1 MKRDMDFI
9 REILLQIEGREPK
22 QSLEVKSEGRDR
34 QEIVGHVRLL
44 QEARFVEATFT
55 GGPTAMVHRLT
66 WDDHEFLDS
75 VRDPTIWAKVTKR
88 LKKVGGFASVD
99 VIKTLAIA
107 AIKEQIGLGGG
118 DQAS

>member
-1 MKRDMDFI
+1 MKRDMDLI
-9 REILLQIEGREPK
+9 REILLQVERREPK
-22 QSLEVKSEGRDR
+22 QPLEVKIEGRDR

-66 WDDHEFLDS
+66 WDGHEFLDS
-75 VRDPTIWAKVTKR
+75 VRDPTVWAKVTKR

-99 VIKTLAIA
+99 VIKTLGIA
-107 AIKEQIGLGGG
+107 VIKDQLGLNG
-118 DQAS
+118 